1 MRDVI
6 KVGRNEKCPCG
17 SGKKFKNCC
26 LSLGSKNT
34 QSPTNS
40 AKVTWSIEKKPGK
53 KIDTIFPP
61 DWMEEQYQSI
71 ADGLSHRTNMS
82 AFWEEYKSLILALE
96 SLPESMVSPEY
107 RTTNI
112 KKISDNLYD
121 GDMLLATTTFF
132 EFEIRKLYFTNI
144 FKIKSVIASI
154 NIAFEAGNFT
164 TAAILMRSFLEI
176 VSFLYYFKKRCSDK
190 SHEFRTL
197 IIESEKIKLNTLERE
212 KWGKRLGNLSIEF
225 ITQLTKSNFGTSY
238 DWKTWVH
245 DHYGEEFSQEN
256 HDVGK
261 LNTLTAIQ
269 FMTKKTEINFEEIYD
284 FFSEMI
290 HPNFGSHTLVVKKR
304 IVLDG
309 GIASDVHF
317 GDMDRD
323 FEQTLWF
330 FDCFANGGYETAKI
344 CREIIAE
351 YSSLLQWYEEFN
363 DLQLKLFSEK
373 SDVKK

>member
-1 MRDVI
+1 MI
-6 KVGRNEKCPCG
+6 
-17 SGKKFKNCC
+17 GK
-26 LSLGSKNT
+26 
-34 QSPTNS
+34 
-40 AKVTWSIEKKPGK
+40 
-53 KIDTIFPP
+53 
-61 DWMEEQYQSI
+61 
-71 ADGLSHRTNMS
+71 
-82 AFWEEYKSLILALE
+82 
-96 SLPESMVSPEY
+96 
-107 RTTNI
+107 
-112 KKISDNLYD
+112 
-121 GDMLLATTTFF
+121 
-132 EFEIRKLYFTNI
+132 
-144 FKIKSVIASI
+144 
-154 NIAFEAGNFT
+154 
-164 TAAILMRSFLEI
+164 
-176 VSFLYYFKKRCSDK
+176 
-190 SHEFRTL
+190 
-197 IIESEKIKLNTLERE
+197 
-212 KWGKRLGNLSIEF
+212 
-225 ITQLTKSNFGTSY
+225 
-238 DWKTWVH
+238 
-245 DHYGEEFSQEN
+245 EFSQEN